1 MSAARQPGTVPIMCG
16 RFTLSIN
23 PEAVALAFDLDAIP
37 DLEPRYNIAP
47 TQSTAVVRLSLGEEA
62 RVLESMR
69 WGLVPFWAKDPKIG
83 NRMINARAETAASKP
98 SFRAAFKRRRCL
110 VPADG
115 FYEWRSGSGDGPKQP
130 YRICL
135 PDGGLFAMAGLWE
148 SWGPSKGD
156 GDGAGHGNGDGKVGG
171 EGDGHASGDGD
182 GGEEL
187 RTFTILTTTPNAL
200 VGEIH
205 DRMPVILDPSEYDVW
220 LDPANEGGGDGG
232 DALAGLLDAFPAER
246 MIAYPVSTLV
256 NSPRNDVP
264 ECIARLD

>member
-1 MSAARQPGTVPIMCG
+1 MCG
-16 RFTLSIN
+16 RFTLSVN

-37 DLEPRYNIAP
+37 DLTPRYNIAP

-62 RVLESMR
+62 RVLEFMR

-110 VPADG
+110 IPADG
-115 FYEWRSGSGDGPKQP
+115 FYEWRRESADGPKQP

-148 SWGPSKGD
+148 SWGRSEAAGDDGDHGDGDSKGRGD
-156 GDGAGHGNGDGKVGG
+156 GDGAGHG
-171 EGDGHASGDGD
+171 EGDGGGSGD
-182 GGEEL
+182 GGEGGEL

-205 DRMPVILDPSEYDVW
+205 DRMPVILEPSEYDAW

-246 MIAYPVSTLV
+246 MAAYPVSTLV